1 MIRVLAMGGVA
12 AVVGSSLV
20 CASTECEDYRTE
32 SYAHIVNTVDT
43 ARPARAIA
51 EHGRFVYVGLDS
63 SGVEIFDVANP
74 LAPRLVG
81 SFATVGEP
89 TDIAIA
95 NGHAFVTEV
104 EHGLEI
110 FAIPPNEVG
119 STFGAPELVGTYPIS
134 VAARGVDVGGS
145 FAYVAAS
152 QEGVHIL
159 DVADPTSPAFVEAL
173 PVGWSAYDVALHGDL
188 LYIGAND
195 PDLQIYDV
203 SDPRSPLW
211 RGQLVVGP
219 EEFRRLVVR
228 GSIAYVLSYQWDYS
242 GLGIFRTISVA
253 NPGNPQPIGALVGTG
268 VSGIAVEGSIA
279 YVSDGLGLGAIDV
292 SNPIS
297 PESKYRLG
305 TGLAYGIVPRGEIA
319 IVASTNGL
327 VVCADVT
334 NLDRPQPLSQLA
346 AEIRNDVFV
355 EGELLY
361 ACVAASY
368 GYQRE
373 TSGGACIFDV
383 SDATAPVQVG
393 TLGTGIFSSLDGDGE
408 YLYAGDTSGELE
420 VFDPQQPAAPVGNVD
435 LIRTSGYPV
444 GPKIR
449 LHEDLVHV
457 AAWNSAYQI
466 VDVSDPTTP
475 VVVSHLL
482 ELGGCLGVA
491 PLEDGHVLLA
501 RPDEGLVVVDAT
513 DPANPWIVARDF
525 TRPGMMDV
533 FVAGDVAYGIGGG
546 HLVVVDVS
554 DPTVPALVGET
565 PQYGTRATATG
576 PTLYVL
582 SGGSCTLY
590 DISRHRAP
598 RLLGTADGFLDSAD
612 GIVPFEGGFIV
623 GGGRGHH
630 DGSYTGFIGIFAPP
644 CESPA
649 QIFVSAPESLQP
661 RDNSLSRPRPNP
673 FAKATRFDVLLSE
686 PESVELG
693 IFDVAGRRVR
703 DLSGEYA
710 RGVNRVRWEGLDAT
724 GWRVP
729 GGVYFVR
736 MKSAAGVSTRKVVV
750 RPE

>member
-32 SYAHIVNTVDT
+32 SYAHVVTTVET
-43 ARPARAIA
+43 ARPGRAIA
-51 EHGRFVYVGLDS
+51 THDWFVYVGLDS
-63 SGVEIFDVANP
+63 SGVQIFDVSVS
-74 LAPRLVG
+74 LSPRLVG
-81 SFATVGEP
+81 SFATLGEP
-89 TDIAIA
+89 SDIKIA
-95 NGHAFVTEV
+95 NGHAFITEGDF
-104 EHGLEI
+104 GLEI
-110 FAIPPNEVG
+110 FAISANTIGP
-119 STFGAPELVGTYPIS
+119 TFSDPEFVGTYPMS
-134 VAARGVDVGGS
+134 GEALAVDVAGS
-145 FAYVAAS
+145 FAYVAGS
-152 QEGVHIL
+152 EDGVHIL
-159 DVADPTSPAFVEAL
+159 DVADPTSPALVTSLTLDHAF
-173 PVGWSAYDVALHGDL
+173 DVAMQGDF
-188 LYIGAND
+188 LYIAGRSD
-195 PDLQIYDV
+195 DLQIYDV
-203 SDPRSPLW
+203 SDPHSPVR
-211 RGQLVVGP
+211 RGGFVRGGEDFDAV
-219 EEFRRLVVR
+219 VVR
-228 GSIAYVLSYQWDYS
+228 GSIAYVLSQVYDDA
-242 GLGIFRTISVA
+242 GTRVFRTFNVT
-253 NPGNPQPIGALVGTG
+253 NPGNPHLLGSFLANGREIL
-268 VSGIAVEGSIA
+268 VEGSIA
-279 YVSDGLGLGAIDV
+279 YVSGGAGVNVIDV
-292 SNPIS
+292 SDPTA
-297 PESKYRLG
+297 PEGKYRLG
-305 TGLAYGIVPRGEIA
+305 IVGVTYEAVRRGEVA
-319 IVASTNGL
+319 FAASTNGL

-393 TLGTGIFSSLDGDGE
+393 TLGTGIFSSLAGDGE

-420 VFDPQQPAAPVGNVD
+420 VFDSQQPGAPVGEVD
-435 LIRTSGYPV
+435 LVRTSGYPV
-444 GPKIR
+444 FPRIR

-475 VVVSHLL
+475 VVVSYLL
-482 ELGGCLGVA
+482 DLQRCRGVA
-491 PLEDGHVLLA
+491 PLKDGHVVLA
-501 RPDEGLVVVDAT
+501 HPDEGLVIVDAT
-513 DPANPWIVARDF
+513 DPANPWVVARDF

-565 PQYGTRATATG
+565 PQYGTRVTATG

-590 DISRHRAP
+590 DISRPRAP
-598 RLLGTADGFLDSAD
+598 LLVGTADGFLNSAN

-649 QIFVSAPESLQP
+649 QIFVSAPESLRP
-661 RDNSLSRPRPNP
+661 PDNSLSRPRPNP
-673 FAKATRFDVLLSE
+673 FAKATRFDVLLSQ